1 MLFRSL
7 WHGASWNFVI
17 WGLLHGCYLA
27 IHKLIANKLPHTLT
41 AIFKTKIGKIL
52 SIIIT
57 QYLVFLTWIAFRVN
71 DTGDMLYSMSKYVF
85 LDWQISDSIKFVSS
99 HKLPIMI
106 MCAFVM
112 LHILSYRKANL
123 HEQVSNFKPLYW
135 IAFLTGCMTLIFF
148 FFDGN
153 PENFLYFQF

>member
-1 MLFRSL
+1 M
-7 WHGASWNFVI
+7 HGA
-17 WGLLHGCYLA
+17 YLS
-27 IHKLIANKLPHTLT
+27 IHKIITSRSPFYLNKFFET
-41 AIFKTKIGKIL
+41 KTGKIA
-52 SIIIT
+52 SILVT
-57 QYLVFLTWIAFRVN
+57 QYLIFLTWIAFRVRN
-71 DTGDMLYSMSKYVF
+71 TEDMLYSMSKYVF